1 MFMTCYSQKSF
12 VVVCFVVFFL
22 WLFVLNSGVY
32 EMLLKKNIFLLCVQ
46 KSEVTQ

>member
-12 VVVCFVVFFL
+12 VVVCFVVFL

-32 EMLLKKNIFLLCVQ
+32 EMLLRKKKKKMLCGQNADVNR
-46 KSEVTQ
+46 

>member
-12 VVVCFVVFFL
+12 VVVCFVVFL

-32 EMLLKKNIFLLCVQ
+32 EMLLRKKKKMLCGQNADVNR
-46 KSEVTQ
+46 